1 MNMNILRQLLFFLIA
16 LVVAAAILSFMLP
29 THQKITKSITINAP
43 AQAIFDELK
52 LLKNFNQVSVW
63 GRQDSTLRYTFSG
76 EDGKPGAVSSW
87 KGDPEISGEGKI
99 SILSLTPPN
108 TITHSIEFSAPRK
121 GKAES
126 VFSLLEKDKNNTTV
140 TWYFKLA
147 TPRPWNIFNLFF
159 SLDKQMGKDFDD
171 GLAFLKRYIET
182 KQLISQPPAK

>member
-1 MNMNILRQLLFFLIA
+1 MKILRQLLFFLIA

-29 THQKITKSITINAP
+29 THQKINRSLTINAP
-43 AQAIFDELK
+43 AQVIYDELK
-52 LLKNFNQVSVW
+52 LLRNFNQVSVW
-63 GRQDSTLRYTFSG
+63 GRQDSSLRYTFSG
-76 EDGKPGAVSSW
+76 EDGQPGATSSW
-87 KGDPEISGEGKI
+87 KGDPEVSGEGKI
-99 SILSLTPPN
+99 TILSLVPPN
-108 TITHSIEFSAPRK
+108 NITHTIEFSAPRK

-126 VFSLLEKDKNNTTV
+126 AFSLVEKDKNNTTV

-182 KQLISQPPAK
+182 KQLINQPPAK